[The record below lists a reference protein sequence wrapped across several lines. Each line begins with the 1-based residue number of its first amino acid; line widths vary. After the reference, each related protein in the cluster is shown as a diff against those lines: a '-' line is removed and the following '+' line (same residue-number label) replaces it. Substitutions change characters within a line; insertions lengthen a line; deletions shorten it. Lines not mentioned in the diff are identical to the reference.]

1 MSTRPWLP
9 ADEQH
14 LVQVREAAGVDQ
26 LDLARR
32 CLLSI
37 GQIQELEGKGYGKQ
51 FYSEAIKFTAGTR
64 VLTALGAQALAAPEP
79 LTAQEQDISTT
90 AVESAKTTSSAI
102 PLPETAP
109 SSKPEPMAPQAPGK
123 PLPMLKLLALVL
135 LAVVLI
141 VATLYGTSGKKIQAT
156 PTKTPAPQPV
166 QPPLEPPA
174 PPAPAPASAPAPSAP
189 SAPAA
194 PVAVAA
200 PKITPPAVK
209 PAPADAAPTEFDCSN
224 KFNTTKQV
232 VYQPQTPPSKP
243 GNYVYFVARSPSP
256 VCVLDGSGKVLLYN
270 LKPGQNK
277 SHFGTPPFKVWHPD
291 ATIVV
296 MYYRGW
302 RVTGQAAQAGV
313 TVLRP

>member
-1 MSTRPWLP
+1 MSTRLWLP

-64 VLTALGAQALAAPEP
+64 VLTALGAQALVAPEP
-79 LTAQEQDISTT
+79 LTAQEQDMSTT

-109 SSKPEPMAPQAPGK
+109 SSKPEPIAPHAPSK

-174 PPAPAPASAPAPSAP
+174 PPASAP
-189 SAPAA
+189 STPPD

-200 PKITPPAVK
+200 PKITPPAVN
-209 PAPADAAPTEFDCSN
+209 PAPAAAAPTEFDCSN

-256 VCVLDGSGKVLLYN
+256 VCVLDGSGKVFLYN

-291 ATIVV
+291 ATMVV